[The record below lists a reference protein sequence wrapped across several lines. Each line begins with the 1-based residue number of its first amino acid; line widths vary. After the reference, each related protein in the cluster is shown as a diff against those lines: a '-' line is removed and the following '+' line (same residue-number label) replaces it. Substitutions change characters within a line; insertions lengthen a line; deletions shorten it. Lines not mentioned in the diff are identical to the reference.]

1 MPQFTDQLNRTV
13 EIPENPQRIVSL
25 VPSQTE
31 LLAYLGLR
39 DRLVGVTK
47 FCVHPNG
54 LKREKTII
62 GGTKNFHFDK
72 IDILKPDLII
82 GNKEENYQDGIKKLT
97 QKYPVWMSDI
107 YCLEDA
113 FEMMLGVGEITGT
126 KEKAATLVKQLQK
139 DFGFVSQKKGT
150 AVYLIWKDP
159 LMAVGKNTFIED
171 MLLKAGFENL
181 IQKDRYPEL
190 SNEEL
195 MGLDPDYL
203 LLSSE
208 PFPFKKKNLEDLS
221 LILPRS
227 KIILV
232 DGEMFSWYGSRLL
245 GTKAYFQFLENQ

>member
-1 MPQFTDQLNRTV
+1 MPQFIDQLNRKV
-13 EIPENPQRIVSL
+13 EIPGNPQRIISL

-31 LLAYLGLR
+31 LLVYLGLR

-54 LKREKTII
+54 LKNEKTII

-72 IDILKPDLII
+72 INILKPDLII
-82 GNKEENYQDGIKKLT
+82 GNKEENYQDGIKQLS

-107 YCLEDA
+107 YSMEEA
-113 FEMMLGVGEITGT
+113 FEMMLGIGEITGT
-126 KEKAATLVKQLQK
+126 SEKAATLVKRIRK
-139 DFGFVSQKKGT
+139 DFDFVPRKRGT
-150 AVYLIWKDP
+150 VVYLIWKDP
-159 LMAVGKNTFIED
+159 LMAVGENTFIDD
-171 MLLKAGFENL
+171 MLNKAGYENL

-190 SNEEL
+190 SFEEL

-208 PFPFKKKNLEDLS
+208 PYPFKQENLEELS
-221 LILPRS
+221 LLMPRS

-232 DGEMFSWYGSRLL
+232 NGEMFSWYGRRLL
-245 GTKAYFQFLENQ
+245 DAKAYFQILENQ

>member
-1 MPQFTDQLNRTV
+1 MPQFIDQLNRKV
-13 EIPENPQRIVSL
+13 EIPGNPQRIISL

-31 LLAYLGLR
+31 LLVYLGLR

-54 LKREKTII
+54 LKNEKTII

-72 IDILKPDLII
+72 INILKPDLII
-82 GNKEENYQDGIKKLT
+82 GNKEENYQDGIKQLS

-107 YCLEDA
+107 YSLEEA
-113 FEMMLGVGEITGT
+113 FEMMLGIGEITGT
-126 KEKAATLVKQLQK
+126 SEKAATLVKRIRK
-139 DFGFVSQKKGT
+139 DFDFVPRKRGT
-150 AVYLIWKDP
+150 VVYLIWKDP
-159 LMAVGKNTFIED
+159 LMAVGENTFIDD
-171 MLLKAGFENL
+171 MLNKAGYENL

-190 SNEEL
+190 SFEEL

-208 PFPFKKKNLEDLS
+208 PYPFKQENLEELS
-221 LILPRS
+221 LLMPRS

-232 DGEMFSWYGSRLL
+232 NGEMFSWYGRRLL
-245 GTKAYFQFLENQ
+245 DAKAYFQILENQ